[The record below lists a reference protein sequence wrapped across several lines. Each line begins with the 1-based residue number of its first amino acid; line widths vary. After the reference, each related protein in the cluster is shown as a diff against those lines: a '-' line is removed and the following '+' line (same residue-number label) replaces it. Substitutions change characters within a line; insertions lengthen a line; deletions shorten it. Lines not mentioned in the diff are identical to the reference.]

1 MTRNEEEDHWLLRR
15 QLHEHTGDSVPGSFA
30 QVVNRAYRIFDDNY
44 LRIKLILRRKIY
56 QLVDSNAQLQVLLA
70 ERNSRIDSNEERLK
84 KLVYNLNRSEVIAHL
99 GSFTWHKGSMEAEYS
114 DNLLKL
120 LGFDSEEQSMLAMLR
135 KFEDPLQIIVALRN
149 ANRSNNVVKLSNL
162 KLKGESRYF
171 DMEAHLTFSG
181 GEAIEVI
188 SGIIKDNTRW
198 VHVNNRA
205 EDQKKFYEAILNNIP
220 VDIAIFN
227 YDHKY
232 MYLNPIAVRDQEV
245 REFLLGRDDFDY
257 CKFRNLDTT
266 KAEMRRGVFNRARDT
281 KEMVEFEDV
290 SIKPDG
296 TNRYMLRRYF
306 PVIDAKGEF
315 TFMLG
320 YGIDITKMKGQEL
333 TLEHSLHEKEL
344 LLGEIH
350 HSVKNNLTLI
360 VALLEINSAH
370 EKDDLVKKYFN
381 EIRNRISAMA
391 LIYDKLYRSEVFN
404 LINLREYI
412 TALTNS
418 LQQSFLP
425 DRRDVIELEVDEVFV
440 DNKVAVPLA
449 LLINELLSNAF
460 LHAIPKTEIPRL
472 RLSFKRESEHIIR
485 LAISDNGPGLTEGLD
500 ISIGR
505 TFGFKLIGLFARQ
518 LKGKLNTSS
527 DAGLLVEVVF
537 ENLNHEVRN

>member
-1 MTRNEEEDHWLLRR
+1 
-15 QLHEHTGDSVPGSFA
+15 
-30 QVVNRAYRIFDDNY
+30 VNRAYRIFDDNY

-56 QLVDSNAQLQVLLA
+56 QLVDSNAQLQALLA
-70 ERNSRIDSNEERLK
+70 ERNSRIDTNEERLK

-99 GSFTWHKGSMEAEYS
+99 GSFTWHTGSMEAEYS

-162 KLKGESRYF
+162 KLRGESRYF

-266 KAEMRRGVFNRARDT
+266 LADMRRGVFNSARDT

-460 LHAIPKTEIPRL
+460 VHAIPKTEIPRV
-472 RLSFKRESEHIIR
+472 RLSCKRDSDHIIR
-485 LAISDNGPGLTEGLD
+485 LAISD
-500 ISIGR
+500 
-505 TFGFKLIGLFARQ
+505 
-518 LKGKLNTSS
+518 
-527 DAGLLVEVVF
+527 
-537 ENLNHEVRN
+537 

>member
-1 MTRNEEEDHWLLRR
+1 MSLHEDEEHWLLRR
-15 QLHEHTGDSVPGSFA
+15 QLHEHSGDAVSGAFA
-30 QVVNRAYRIFDDNY
+30 KAVNRAYRVFDDNY

-99 GSFTWHKGSMEAEYS
+99 GSFTWYKGSMEAEYS

-120 LGFDSEEQSMLAMLR
+120 LSFDSAENSVLSMIR
-135 KFEDPLQIIVALRN
+135 KFEYPLQILRALRS
-149 ANRSNNVVKLSNL
+149 ANRSSSVVKLANL

-171 DMEAHLTFSG
+171 DLEAHVTFTG
-181 GEAIEVI
+181 GGTIDII
-188 SGIIKDNTRW
+188 SGIIKENTRW

-232 MYLNPIAVRDQEV
+232 MYLNPVAVRDQEV

-266 KAEMRRGVFNRARDT
+266 KAEIRRVIFNRARDT
-281 KEMVEFEDV
+281 KEVVEFEDL
-290 SIKPDG
+290 SINPDG

-306 PVIDAKGEF
+306 PVLNSSGEF

-320 YGIDITKMKGQEL
+320 YGVDITKMKGQEL

-418 LQQSFLP
+418 LQQSFLQG
-425 DRRDVIELEVDEVFV
+425 RRDVIELDVDEVYV

-460 LHAIPKTEIPRL
+460 VHAFPKTEFPRL
-472 RLSFKRESEHIIR
+472 RLTFKRESELLIR
-485 LAISDNGPGLTEGLD
+485 LTISDNGPGLPEETDL
-500 ISIGR
+500 SKGR
-505 TFGFKLIGLFARQ
+505 TFGFKLISLFARQ
-518 LKGKLNTSS
+518 LKGKLSAFNNN
-527 DAGLLVEVVF
+527 GLRVEVSF
-537 ENLNHEVRN
+537 ENLKHEVRN